1 MYYNIEN
8 SFNKLH
14 RNPQPKVEVKK
25 EANITEVK
33 RKKTEITIPKRVIQE
48 SEKDF
53 LKMATSDKFILSI
66 GNKGTGKSFTLLHL
80 LKLAFENDWFDC
92 YF

>member
-1 MYYNIEN
+1 MYYNNLEN

-33 RKKTEITIPKRVIQE
+33 KKE
-48 SEKDF
+48 D
-53 LKMATSDKFILSI
+53 
-66 GNKGTGKSFTLLHL
+66 GNHHP
-80 LKLAFENDWFDC
+80 
-92 YF
+92 

>member
-33 RKKTEITIPKRVIQE
+33 KKEDGYHHPKG
-48 SEKDF
+48 
-53 LKMATSDKFILSI
+53 
-66 GNKGTGKSFTLLHL
+66 GNPGIRERFPKNGHL
-80 LKLAFENDWFDC
+80 
-92 YF
+92 